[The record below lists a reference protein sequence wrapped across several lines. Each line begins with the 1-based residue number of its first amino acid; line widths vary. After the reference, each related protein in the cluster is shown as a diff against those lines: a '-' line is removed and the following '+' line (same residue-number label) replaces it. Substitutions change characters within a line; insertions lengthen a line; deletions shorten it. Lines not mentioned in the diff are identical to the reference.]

1 MDTERSG
8 LDEAMDVGS
17 STVSHLKSLKTAATF
32 SKAGYGAALG
42 GPFTAAIGAVIA
54 NRNQLAKI
62 LLVILAILL
71 LPVLFIVMLPGL
83 IFGSLTEQ
91 SDVLNSNS
99 MISENIRASRE
110 AIVEVLEES
119 HEDILAEIHAAIS
132 RLPQGDTASIN
143 DPYTYSI
150 SVNANLLIS
159 QFCASQDDY
168 KNINISKLKS
178 LIRENEDGLFSY
190 DVTSETATVEV
201 PAEEENAPPRKVT
214 FTRHTYTVSY
224 AGDAY
229 FADHVF
235 HLTDKQKKTADSYVE
250 NLTMFFG
257 GSASGLAMA
266 VGVSDEV
273 LAYRA
278 TIQQVAQKYGMEAY
292 VELLMAVMMQESGGR
307 GSDPMQAAEGGFNK
321 KYPHVPNGI
330 TDPAYSIEC
339 GIQEL
344 KYALRVTITAPAIS
358 TGQWNVTAVIP
369 KKTPLLIR
377 I

>member
-17 STVSHLKSLKTAATF
+17 STISHLKSLKTAATF

-42 GPFTAAIGAVIA
+42 GPFSAAIGAVIA
-54 NRNQLAKI
+54 NRNQFAKI

-168 KNINISKLKS
+168 KNINLNQLKK
-178 LIRENEDGLFSY
+178 LIRENKEGLFSY
-190 DVTSETATVEV
+190 DVATETVTMEVTVV
-201 PAEEENAPPRKVT
+201 C
-214 FTRHTYTVSY
+214 
-224 AGDAY
+224 
-229 FADHVF
+229 
-235 HLTDKQKKTADSYVE
+235 DSV
-250 NLTMFFG
+250 
-257 GSASGLAMA
+257 
-266 VGVSDEV
+266 V
-273 LAYRA
+273 
-278 TIQQVAQKYGMEAY
+278 
-292 VELLMAVMMQESGGR
+292 
-307 GSDPMQAAEGGFNK
+307 
-321 KYPHVPNGI
+321 
-330 TDPAYSIEC
+330 
-339 GIQEL
+339 
-344 KYALRVTITAPAIS
+344 
-358 TGQWNVTAVIP
+358 
-369 KKTPLLIR
+369 
-377 I
+377 

>member
-150 SVNANLLIS
+150 SVNANLLKQEILEMRDKGATIIFS
-159 QFCASQDDY
+159 THNMGSVEELCDE
-168 KNINISKLKS
+168 IS
-178 LIRENEDGLFSY
+178 LINRSHVVLQGEINNIREQHKKHLFKIEVQQGNLQSNDLY
-190 DVTSETATVEV
+190 EILETKERYA
-201 PAEEENAPPRKVT
+201 N
-214 FTRHTYTVSY
+214 FTYTLRKRNAQMSNNELISL
-224 AGDAY
+224 
-229 FADHVF
+229 
-235 HLTDKQKKTADSYVE
+235 LTQQCQLSGFEEILPTMNEIFIETVGESALKE
-250 NLTMFFG
+250 NTN
-257 GSASGLAMA
+257 
-266 VGVSDEV
+266 
-273 LAYRA
+273 
-278 TIQQVAQKYGMEAY
+278 IK
-292 VELLMAVMMQESGGR
+292 
-307 GSDPMQAAEGGFNK
+307 
-321 KYPHVPNGI
+321 
-330 TDPAYSIEC
+330 
-339 GIQEL
+339 
-344 KYALRVTITAPAIS
+344 
-358 TGQWNVTAVIP
+358 
-369 KKTPLLIR
+369 
-377 I
+377 

>member
-17 STVSHLKSLKTAATF
+17 STISHLKSLKTAATF

-42 GPFTAAIGAVIA
+42 GPFSAAIGAVIA
-54 NRNQLAKI
+54 NRNQFAKI

-159 QFCASQDDY
+159 QFCARIPPSMALRIL
-168 KNINISKLKS
+168 NIPPIKVPFSIKLRGMKTGCCS
-178 LIRENEDGLFSY
+178 SVLFM
-190 DVTSETATVEV
+190 A
-201 PAEEENAPPRKVT
+201 APP
-214 FTRHTYTVSY
+214 
-224 AGDAY
+224 
-229 FADHVF
+229 
-235 HLTDKQKKTADSYVE
+235 L
-250 NLTMFFG
+250 
-257 GSASGLAMA
+257 
-266 VGVSDEV
+266 V
-273 LAYRA
+273 LPW
-278 TIQQVAQKYGMEAY
+278 KEFP
-292 VELLMAVMMQESGGR
+292 ELL
-307 GSDPMQAAEGGFNK
+307 
-321 KYPHVPNGI
+321 
-330 TDPAYSIEC
+330 
-339 GIQEL
+339 
-344 KYALRVTITAPAIS
+344 
-358 TGQWNVTAVIP
+358 
-369 KKTPLLIR
+369 
-377 I
+377 